1 MVKADGVGSVGNSLT
16 DDATGKSF
24 CAMYRSLEE
33 VLDKGNPFSKIVIVR
48 SAVPS
53 RELGHLPGSVDEKME
68 IYELPY
74 IQICHTLFGRQDAY
88 QRLKEAKNIEF
99 IPTSY
104 VRGMTL
110 DNCVVLFDEVQN
122 CTYQE
127 ISSVVTRIGY
137 NSKLIMCGD
146 IKQNDLLYKKTDT
159 TGYSKFIDIARSMEE
174 FTEIVFNIDD
184 IVRSDLVK
192 SFIIAEE
199 VYESGKNIT

>member
-1 MVKADGVGSVGNSLT
+1 MTGVQT
-16 DDATGKSF
+16 
-24 CAMYRSLEE
+24 CA
-33 VLDKGNPFSKIVIVR
+33 
-48 SAVPS
+48 
-53 RELGHLPGSVDEKME
+53 LP
-68 IYELPY
+68 IY
-74 IQICHTLFGRQDAY
+74 TLFGRPDAY

-146 IKQNDLLYKKTDT
+146 IKQNDLLYKKSDT